1 MTHPVY
7 AAIARERAR
16 YDTTALAE
24 RIVNELHAVAAAE
37 DPRAAAVVASLEH
50 LTDRGS
56 GTDAFRAGVIVGE
69 YLGLTDDY
77 EITRW
82 ARQFGRA
89 LLAARR
95 TVDEHT
101 PEPDPDG
108 NGLRWSEQTI
118 TATAA
123 AVQLVQPARV
133 ITIDPTRRTVRRG

>member
-24 RIVNELHAVAAAE
+24 RIVTDLHAVAASQ
-37 DPRAAAVVASLEH
+37 DPRAAEVVARLEH
-50 LTDRGS
+50 LADRGS
-56 GTDAFRAGVIVGE
+56 GTDAFRAGVIVAE

-77 EITRW
+77 EVTRW

-95 TVDEHT
+95 AVDEHT
-101 PEPDPDG
+101 PELDPDG
-108 NGLRWSEQTI
+108 NGLRWSEQAIAHTS
-118 TATAA
+118 A
-123 AVQLVQPARV
+123 AVQLIQPARV
-133 ITIDPTRRTVRRG
+133 ITISRG